1 MKRPAMKKLAAVL
14 LPLTVAVFLALP
26 AHLGEKEPVSR
37 ETATS
42 TAPVQQPVIPY
53 TGQQKRLYSEVQATF
68 DDIPQMTAIVRCESS
83 FRQFHDDGSPLISPT
98 GDVGVAQINIK
109 TWGAEAKALGLDIF
123 GSAADNLAMARIVL
137 KEQGLTAWTCYTGG

>member
-1 MKRPAMKKLAAVL
+1 MKKLAAATL
-14 LPLTVAVFLALP
+14 LPLTLAVFLALP
-26 AHLGEKEPVSR
+26 TLSGEEQPVSR

-42 TAPVQQPVIPY
+42 TAPVQQPVVPY
-53 TGQQKRLYSEVQATF
+53 QGAQKALYNEVQATF

-83 FRQFHDDGSPLISPT
+83 FRQFDAQGKPLISPT

-109 TWGAEAKALGLDIF
+109 TWGAEAKALGLDIY

-137 KEQGLTAWTCYTGG
+137 KEQGLTAWTCYNKS